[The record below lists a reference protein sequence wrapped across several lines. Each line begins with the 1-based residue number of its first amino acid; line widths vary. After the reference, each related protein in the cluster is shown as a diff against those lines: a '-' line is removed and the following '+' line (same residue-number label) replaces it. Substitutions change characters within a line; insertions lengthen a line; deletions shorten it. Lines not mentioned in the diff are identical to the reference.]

1 MLFETVQGLIM
12 EKLNFQDASFLRLE
26 SSRHPFHVGGLMI
39 LRKPPNAG
47 TNYLRRLAARS
58 GQLNEA
64 WPIFNKK
71 LGNPD
76 DPGNA
81 SWTVEDDY
89 HPERHVLHYAL
100 PEKGGMN
107 DLLALVSRA
116 HERQLDRGRPLWELH
131 VIEGL
136 PGDRFAI
143 YCKVHHALVD
153 GVGALGMLKSLF
165 TTSRTKRLDLEDLR
179 PHGHAQQQR
188 HSLLAELGD
197 MGRALLD
204 QYRALPQ
211 LSALLAHM
219 GMDALTGEQ
228 ESMKLPFTG
237 PRSIFNTQMD
247 SSRQI
252 VICDLPF
259 KQVRNVAH
267 RMGGTINDVL
277 LAVCGGAL
285 RQYLLE
291 QDALPGRSLVAGLP
305 VSLKSSGEED
315 GNRLS
320 FILCPFFTTEQDDYR
335 RLQRVIKTTRKAKA
349 ELGEMSTTANQD
361 FTNLIL
367 MPTILLTLTGNAT
380 RVTPA
385 INAIFSNVPGSAE
398 KLYLEGAELESLYP
412 LSVVTDGM
420 GINLTVISYGEKL
433 CFAITSCPTAQPGI
447 GELSGMLKKSF
458 RSLQKSVKQRPVA

>member
-1 MLFETVQGLIM
+1 M

-39 LRKPPNAG
+39 LKKPRNAG
-47 TNYLRRLAARS
+47 SQYLRRLAERS
-58 GQLNEA
+58 GQLNEV

-71 LGNPD
+71 LN
-76 DPGNA
+76 DPEDLANG
-81 SWTVEDDY
+81 SWILEEDY

-100 PEKGGMN
+100 PAPGRME

-116 HERQLDRGRPLWELH
+116 HERQLDRNRPLWEIHL
-131 VIEGL
+131 IEGL
-136 PGDRFAI
+136 RGDRFAI

-153 GVGALGMLKSLF
+153 GVGALQMFKALF
-165 TTSRTKRLDLEDLR
+165 TTTASKRLDLEEMR
-179 PHGHAQQQR
+179 PHGRTQQQR
-188 HSLLAELGD
+188 QSLLADLSE
-197 MGRALLD
+197 MGRTLLE

-219 GMDALTGEQ
+219 GLDALTGEQ

-237 PRSIFNTQMD
+237 PRSIFNTEVD

-259 KQVRNVAH
+259 NQVRNLA
-267 RMGGTINDVL
+267 RRTGGTINDVL

-285 RQYLLE
+285 REYLMA
-291 QDALPGRSLVAGLP
+291 QDALPRRSLVAGVP
-305 VSLKSSGEED
+305 VSLKSPGEEE

-320 FILCPFFTTEQDDYR
+320 FILCPFFTTEQDGCT
-335 RLQRVIKTTRKAKA
+335 RLQRIIKTTRKAKA

-398 KLYLEGAELESLYP
+398 KLYLEGAELEGLYP

-420 GINLTVISYGEKL
+420 GINLTVISYGNKL
-433 CFAITSCPTAQPGI
+433 CFAITSCPTEQPGI
-447 GELSGMLKKSF
+447 GELGDLMKTSF
-458 RSLQKSVKQRPVA
+458 RNLQQSVREHGRN

>member
-1 MLFETVQGLIM
+1 MQGLTM

-39 LRKPPNAG
+39 LKKPPGASSQ
-47 TNYLRRLAARS
+47 YLRRLAARS
-58 GQLNEA
+58 GQLNEV

-76 DPGNA
+76 DPANA
-81 SWTVEDDY
+81 GWVVEDNY

-100 PEKGGMN
+100 PRGGRME

-131 VIEGL
+131 LIEGL
-136 PGDRFAI
+136 SDDRFAI

-165 TTSRTKRLDLEDLR
+165 TTSRTRRFDLEDMR
-179 PHGHAQQQR
+179 PHGHAQQRR
-188 HSLLAELGD
+188 HKLLAELGD
-197 MGRALLD
+197 MGRALRD

-211 LSALLAHM
+211 LSALLSHM
-219 GMDALTGEQ
+219 GLDALTGEQ

-247 SSRQI
+247 SSRQV
-252 VICDLPF
+252 VICDLSF
-259 KQVRNVAH
+259 KQVRKLAQ
-267 RMGGTINDVL
+267 RTGGTINDVL

-285 RQYLLE
+285 RQYLLG
-291 QDALPGRSLVAGLP
+291 QDALPGRSLVAGVP
-305 VSLKSSGEED
+305 VSLKSSDED
-315 GNRLS
+315 EGNRLS
-320 FILCPFFTTEQDDYR
+320 FILCPFFTTEKDDYT

-349 ELGEMSTTANQD
+349 ELGKMSTTANQD

-385 INAIFSNVPGSAE
+385 INAIFSNVPGPAE

-420 GINLTVISYGEKL
+420 GINLTVISYCDKL
-433 CFAITSCPTAQPGI
+433 CFAITSCPTEQPEI
-447 GELSGMLKKSF
+447 GNLGNLLKASF
-458 RSLQKSVKQRPVA
+458 RSLQLAVKQRVAA

>member
-1 MLFETVQGLIM
+1 M

-39 LRKPPNAG
+39 LKKPRNAG
-47 TNYLRRLAARS
+47 SQYLRRLAARS
-58 GQLNEA
+58 GQLNEV

-71 LGNPD
+71 LDDPD
-76 DPGNA
+76 DLANG
-81 SWTVEDDY
+81 SWIIEEDY

-100 PEKGGMN
+100 PAPGRME

-116 HERQLDRGRPLWELH
+116 HERQLDRNRPLWEIHL
-131 VIEGL
+131 IEGL
-136 PGDRFAI
+136 QGDRFAI

-153 GVGALGMLKSLF
+153 GVGALRMLKALF
-165 TTSRTKRLDLEDLR
+165 TTSPSKRFDLEDMR
-179 PHGHAQQQR
+179 PHGRAQQQR
-188 HSLLAELGD
+188 HSLLADLGE
-197 MGRALLD
+197 MGRTLLE

-219 GMDALTGEQ
+219 GLDALTGEQ

-237 PRSIFNTQMD
+237 PRSIFNTEVD
-247 SSRQI
+247 SSRQV

-259 KQVRNVAH
+259 NQVRNLA
-267 RMGGTINDVL
+267 RRTGGTINDVL

-285 RQYLLE
+285 REYLIA
-291 QDALPGRSLVAGLP
+291 QDALPRRSLVAGVP
-305 VSLKSSGEED
+305 VSLKSSGEDE

-320 FILCPFFTTEQDDYR
+320 FILCPFFTMEQDDYT
-335 RLQRVIKTTRKAKA
+335 RLQRIIKTTRKAKA

-385 INAIFSNVPGSAE
+385 INAIFSNVPGSPD
-398 KLYLEGAELESLYP
+398 KLYLEGAELEGLYP

-420 GINLTVISYGEKL
+420 GINLTVISYSNKL
-433 CFAITSCPTAQPGI
+433 CFAITSCPTEQPGV
-447 GELSGMLKKSF
+447 GELGGLVKTSF
-458 RSLQKSVKQRPVA
+458 RNLQQAVREQASD

>member
-1 MLFETVQGLIM
+1 M

-39 LRKPPNAG
+39 LKKPRNAG
-47 TNYLRRLAARS
+47 SQYLRRLAARS
-58 GQLNEA
+58 GQLNEV

-71 LGNPD
+71 LDDPD
-76 DPGNA
+76 DLANG
-81 SWTVEDDY
+81 SWIIEEDY

-100 PEKGGMN
+100 PAPGRME

-116 HERQLDRGRPLWELH
+116 HERQLDRNRPLWEIHL
-131 VIEGL
+131 IEGL
-136 PGDRFAI
+136 QGDRFAI

-153 GVGALGMLKSLF
+153 GVGALRMLKALF
-165 TTSRTKRLDLEDLR
+165 TTSPSKRFDLEDMR
-179 PHGHAQQQR
+179 PHGRAQQQR
-188 HSLLAELGD
+188 HSLLADLGE
-197 MGRALLD
+197 MGRTLLE

-219 GMDALTGEQ
+219 GLDALTGEQ

-237 PRSIFNTQMD
+237 PRSIFNTEVD
-247 SSRQI
+247 SSRQV

-259 KQVRNVAH
+259 NQVRNLA
-267 RMGGTINDVL
+267 RRTGGTINDVL

-285 RQYLLE
+285 REYLIA
-291 QDALPGRSLVAGLP
+291 QDALPRRSLVAGVP
-305 VSLKSSGEED
+305 VSLKSSGEDE

-320 FILCPFFTTEQDDYR
+320 FILCPFFTMEQDDYT
-335 RLQRVIKTTRKAKA
+335 RLQRIIKTTRKAKA

-385 INAIFSNVPGSAE
+385 INAIFSNVPGSPD
-398 KLYLEGAELESLYP
+398 KLYLEGAELEGLYP

-420 GINLTVISYGEKL
+420 GIKLAVSRYSNKL
-433 CFAITSCPTAQPGI
+433 CFAITSCPTEQPGV
-447 GELSGMLKKSF
+447 GELGGLVKTSF
-458 RSLQKSVKQRPVA
+458 RNLQQAVREQASD